1 MASETGHVIAID
13 HFEGQANLTKGS
25 SKSLSNKRSGQTLA
39 QILRLR
45 RKGRYTA
52 GGIGD
57 EVITFDEPFEDE
69 NFTVSVTGDA
79 TSAPVL
85 KAAPTAGTGFTITA
99 AGAGPVHWIA
109 EHDGPAE

>member
-1 MASETGHVIAID
+1 MASETGHVIALD

-25 SKSLSNKRSGQTLA
+25 NKAPSDTRSGQTLA

-45 RKGRYTA
+45 RSGRYTA
-52 GGIGD
+52 SGAGD
-57 EVITFDEPFEDE
+57 ETITFDVPFDDE

-85 KAAPTAGTGFTITA
+85 KQAPTDGTGFIITA
-99 AGAGPVHWIA
+99 AGAGPVHWFA
-109 EHDGPAE
+109 EHDGPTT